1 MSKTVGAGIT
11 CRQCGKETP
20 MQLFRTLWLEDN
32 KNKDMVYQDRVNLF
46 ECPHCGFSERLEFP
60 FLATNKDK
68 KYAVWYEPYHD
79 EAIDKDVAMYKE
91 HMGPTSYFARA
102 PRIADWNEFKAKV
115 QEFEEVQ
122 GPEKPSGV
130 EFSPEIETAFQSF
143 TDEIKTQKG
152 RSEHQGSHTSINYW
166 KWSKRLW
173 FVLSIIWIAVLAH
186 EVWKNRDSIG
196 GTPKEVVS
204 VLIRTE
210 VDPEGNKSGT
220 FDFGHRIRIQVKK
233 PVPSSEIFKKYR
245 TLFPSKDSLSDDEF
259 SIFLWNIISEAAN
272 DSLEWRQQ
280 KIDAANRGVVLA
292 MVFGLAIPLIGFLL
306 MLSVRWYLRKFP
318 ISQYSAYTKKVIA
331 AVVTWELAAYAWI
344 VMFNEYGRFED
355 AFDDDYAAFYMLP
368 PIVIVVG
375 AVLWRWANRSQS
387 KV

>member
-1 MSKTVGAGIT
+1 MSKTVGADIT
-11 CRQCGKETP
+11 CRQCGMETP
-20 MQLFRTLWLEDN
+20 MQLFRTLWLEDD
-32 KNKDMVYQDRVNLF
+32 KNRGMVYKDCVNLF
-46 ECPHCGFSERLEFP
+46 KCPHCGHTERVEFP

-122 GPEKPSGV
+122 GSEKPSGV

-143 TDEIKTQKG
+143 TDEIKAQKG
-152 RSEHQGSHTSINYW
+152 RSKHQGSHASINYW

-173 FVLSIIWIAVLAH
+173 FVLSIIWIAVLAS
-186 EVWKNRDSIG
+186 EVWEVRDLIGATTKKIVNVSIE
-196 GTPKEVVS
+196 TEVN
-204 VLIRTE
+204 TE
-210 VDPEGNKSGT
+210 VDKTNPFLMGEYMDLP
-220 FDFGHRIRIQVKK
+220 FKK
-233 PVPSSEIFKKYR
+233 PVRDSAVFKEAR
-245 TLFPSKDSLSDDEF
+245 TRFPSKSALSDDDF
-259 SIFLWNIISEAAN
+259 SLFLWNKISEAAKYKRR
-272 DSLEWRQQ
+272 WRQRD
-280 KIDAANRGVVLA
+280 IDVANARLRGLLILGPV
-292 MVFGLAIPLIGFLL
+292 IPLLAFLL
-306 MLSVRWYLRKFP
+306 MLAVRWHLRKFP
-318 ISQYSAYTKKVIA
+318 ISQYSTYTKKVIA

-344 VMFNEYGRFED
+344 VMFNENGNFEY
-355 AFDDDYAAFYMLP
+355 AFENAYSTFYLLP